1 MKKYIET
8 WHNGKQLLGSD
19 FTLVIN
25 NNLGATAIKNRIEQ
39 MEKRIELLKNIK
51 PFLKVGTIEIKVN

>member
-8 WHNGKQLLGSD
+8 YHNGKQLLGSD

-25 NNLGATAIKNRIEQ
+25 NNLGAKAIKNRIEQ
-39 MEKRIELLKNIK
+39 MGKRIELLKNIK
-51 PFLKVGTIEIKVN
+51 PFLKSGTIEIKVN